1 MNKRKNARRHEG
13 LPALRVKKSERQ
25 DEEMYFIS
33 TRGGEK
39 VTGAQAIVKGLADN
53 GGLYVPESFPKITTE
68 ELESMAEMSYPERAA
83 FVLGKYLAEE
93 LGADYL
99 KEICEKAYSTFEGN
113 DPVPLVKVDGE
124 TGLYVLELFHGPTCA
139 FKDMALTVLP
149 YLLKKSCEVTGI
161 DDEILI
167 LAATSGDTGK
177 AALEGFRDVK
187 GTKVAV
193 FYPDEGVAKMQRL
206 QMTVQGGNNVFVAS
220 VEGNFDDCQRAVKRL
235 FASKEFNAELAK
247 KKTRLS
253 SANSIN
259 FGRLAPQIAYYFSAY
274 LDLLTSRQIEMGDKI
289 DFVVPTGN
297 FGDILAGWYAKQMGL
312 PVRKLVCASNR
323 NKVLAE
329 FFKKGVY
336 DVKRNFFRTM
346 SPSMDILVSSNLERL
361 LFEISGRNAEL
372 TAKRM
377 QELQDNKEYSI
388 TAQEKAILDEEFFGG
403 FASEDGTV
411 EAMYE
416 IFDEYG
422 YAMDTHTGVALA
434 VYMQWKDA
442 REKMDEKDKTPVVV
456 LSTANPYKFPQ
467 DVLYALSGNDVK
479 DSFKGIKR
487 LHLLTAMKPPK
498 SLMELRYR
506 TPRFKTKV
514 KNDLDDMAALILEF
528 ADGKIV
534 PEPQGK

>member
-1 MNKRKNARRHEG
+1 M
-13 LPALRVKKSERQ
+13 
-25 DEEMYFIS
+25 
-33 TRGGEK
+33 
-39 VTGAQAIVKGLADN
+39 TGAQAIVKGLADN
-53 GGLYVPESFPKITTE
+53 GGLYVPESFPTVTPE
-68 ELESMAEMSYPERAA
+68 EMSQMAEMNYAERAA
-83 FVLGKYLAEE
+83 FVLGKYLADD
-93 LGADYL
+93 LGADFL
-99 KEICEKAYSTFEGN
+99 KETCEKAYANFEGK
-113 DPVPLVKVDGE
+113 DPVPLVKIDGN
-124 TGLYVLELFHGPTCA
+124 LYVLELFHGPTCA

-149 YLLKKSCEVTGI
+149 YLMKKSLEVTGI
-161 DDEILI
+161 SDEILI

-177 AALEGFRDVK
+177 AALEGFRDVA

-206 QMTVQGGNNVFVAS
+206 QMCTQEGKNVFVAS
-220 VEGNFDDCQRAVKRL
+220 VEGNFDDCQRAVKRM
-235 FASKEFNAELAK
+235 FASSDFNNELAK
-247 KKTRLS
+247 KGVRLS

-274 LDLLTSRQIEMGDKI
+274 LDLLTSGQIEEGEKI

-297 FGDILAGWYAKQMGL
+297 FGDILAGWYAKNMGL

-323 NKVLAE
+323 NKVLAD
-329 FFKKGVY
+329 FFKNGTY
-336 DVKRNFFRTM
+336 NVKREFHRTM

-372 TAKRM
+372 TASRM
-377 QELQDNKEYSI
+377 ADLAEKKEYTI
-388 TAQEKAILDEEFFGG
+388 TQAEKKTLDEQFFGG
-403 FASEDGTV
+403 FASEDDTV

-434 VYMQWKDA
+434 VMMQY
-442 REKMDEKDKTPVVV
+442 RTEVEKVDEKDNTPVVV

-479 DSFKGIKR
+479 DSFKGVKR

-498 SLMELRYR
+498 SLTELRYK
-506 TPRFKTKV
+506 TPRFKVKV
-514 KNDLDDMAALILEF
+514 KNNLQDMASLILRF
-528 ADGKIV
+528 ADGKLPV
-534 PEPQGK
+534 AAGKTENE

>member
-1 MNKRKNARRHEG
+1 
-13 LPALRVKKSERQ
+13 
-25 DEEMYFIS
+25 MYFIS

-53 GGLYVPESFPKITTE
+53 GGLYVPEKFPVLSQE
-68 ELESMAEMSYPERAA
+68 EMLSMGDMSYAQRAA
-83 FVLGKYLAEE
+83 FVLGKYLADD
-93 LGADYL
+93 LGQDYL
-99 KEICEKAYSTFEGN
+99 NEICEKAYATFTGD
-113 DPVPLVKVDGE
+113 DPAPLVKVNGN
-124 TGLYVLELFHGPTCA
+124 LYVLELFHGPTCA

-149 YLLKKSCEVTGI
+149 YLLKKSSEVTGCN
-161 DDEILI
+161 DEILI
-167 LAATSGDTGK
+167 LTATSGDTGK
-177 AALEGFRDVK
+177 AALEGFRDVP

-206 QMTVQGGNNVFVAS
+206 QMCAQDGNNVFVAA
-220 VEGNFDDCQRAVKRL
+220 VKGNFDDCQRAVKKM
-235 FASKEFNAELAK
+235 FSSAEFNETMAK
-247 KKTRLS
+247 KGVRLS

-259 FGRLAPQIAYYFSAY
+259 FGRLAPQIAYYFSSY
-274 LDLLTSRQIEMGDKI
+274 VDLLTSRQIKMGEEI

-323 NKVLAE
+323 NRVLAD

-346 SPSMDILVSSNLERL
+346 SPSMDILISSNLERL
-361 LFEISGRNAEL
+361 LFEISGRNAKL
-372 TAKRM
+372 TAQRM
-377 QELQDNKEYSI
+377 ADLAEKKEYAI
-388 TAQEKAILDEEFFGG
+388 TAKEKDVLDKEFFGG
-403 FASEDGTV
+403 FASEDDTI

-416 IFDEYG
+416 TFDEFG

-434 VYMQWKDA
+434 VCGQYRNTLK
-442 REKMDEKDKTPVVV
+442 KDKDGEVIDETPIVV

-479 DSFKGIKR
+479 DSFKGVKR

-498 SLMELRYR
+498 SLMELRYK
-506 TPRFKTKV
+506 PIRFKTV
-514 KNDLDDMAALILEF
+514 VDNDLEKMSALIEKF
-528 ADGKIV
+528 ADGEIV
-534 PEPQGK
+534 PVPAPIK

>member
-1 MNKRKNARRHEG
+1 
-13 LPALRVKKSERQ
+13 
-25 DEEMYFIS
+25 MYFIS

-39 VTGAQAIVKGLADN
+39 VTGAQAIVKGLAEN
-53 GGLYVPESFPKITTE
+53 GGLFVPETFPSVTKE
-68 ELESMAEMSYPERAA
+68 ELEQMLEMSYAERAA
-83 FVLGKYLAEE
+83 FVLGKYLAED

-99 KEICEKAYSTFEGN
+99 KEVCEKAYATFEGK
-113 DPVPLVKVDGE
+113 DPVPLVKIDGE
-124 TGLYVLELFHGPTCA
+124 LYILELFHGPTCA
-139 FKDMALTVLP
+139 FKDVALQVLP

-161 DDEILI
+161 KDEILI

-177 AALEGFRDVK
+177 AALEGFRDVP

-206 QMTVQGGNNVFVAS
+206 QMCVQDGNNVFVAA
-220 VEGNFDDCQRAVKRL
+220 VKGNFDDCQRAVKKL
-235 FASKEFNAELAK
+235 FASEEFNAKLAK
-247 KKTRLS
+247 KHVRLS

-274 LDLLTSRQIEMGDKI
+274 LDLLSAEQIEMGDEV

-323 NKVLAE
+323 NKVLAD
-329 FFKKGVY
+329 FFANGVY
-336 DVKRNFFRTM
+336 NVKRNFFRTM

-377 QELQDNKEYSI
+377 QQLAEEKEYSI
-388 TAQEKAILDEEFFGG
+388 TSAEKAKLDKDFYAG
-403 FASEDGTV
+403 FASDDASV
-411 EAMYE
+411 EVMYD
-416 IFDEYG
+416 IFEEYG
-422 YAMDTHTGVALA
+422 YAMDTHTGVALT
-434 VYMQWKDA
+434 VFTQYKEFLEKDD
-442 REKMDEKDKTPVVV
+442 KKDKTPIIV

-487 LHLLTAMKPPK
+487 LNLLTAMKPPK
-498 SLMELRYR
+498 SLLDLRYR
-506 TPRFKTKV
+506 PLRFKTV
-514 KNDLDDMAALILEF
+514 VANDLAKMSEEILRF
-528 ADGKIV
+528 ADGEIV
-534 PEPQGK
+534 PVPDQKKE

>member
-1 MNKRKNARRHEG
+1 
-13 LPALRVKKSERQ
+13 
-25 DEEMYFIS
+25 MYFIS

-39 VTGAQAIVKGLADN
+39 VTGAQAIVQGLAKN
-53 GGLYVPESFPKITTE
+53 GGLFVPETFPKVSRE
-68 ELESMAEMSYPERAA
+68 EINAMSEMDYPQRAA
-83 FVLGKYLAEE
+83 FVLGKYLADD
-93 LGADYL
+93 LGAEFL
-99 KEICEKAYSTFEGN
+99 NEICKKAYSKFEGN
-113 DPVPLVKVDGE
+113 DPAPLVKIDGRM
-124 TGLYVLELFHGPTCA
+124 YILELFHGPTCA

-149 YLLKKSCEVTGI
+149 YLLKKSCEVTGVQ
-161 DDEILI
+161 DEILI

-177 AALEGFRDVK
+177 AALEGFRDVA

-206 QMTVQGGNNVFVAS
+206 QMCVQDGNNVHVSA
-220 VEGNFDDCQRAVKRL
+220 VKGNFDDCQRAVKKL
-235 FASKEFNAELAK
+235 FASEEFNEKLAK
-247 KKTRLS
+247 KHVRLS

-274 LDLLTSRQIEMGDKI
+274 VDLMTAGQIELGDEI

-323 NKVLAE
+323 NRVLAD

-346 SPSMDILVSSNLERL
+346 SPSMDILISSNLERL

-372 TAKRM
+372 TAERM
-377 QELQDNKEYSI
+377 HQLAEKKEYSI
-388 TAQEKAILDEEFFGG
+388 TSKEKSVLDKEFFGG

-411 EAMYE
+411 DAMYE
-416 IFDEYG
+416 VFDEYG

-434 VYMQWKDA
+434 VYAQYLATFEKEKD
-442 REKMDEKDKTPVVV
+442 EIKDKTPIVV

-487 LHLLTAMKPPK
+487 LNLLTAMKPPK
-498 SLMELRYR
+498 SLTDLRYR
-506 TPRFKTKV
+506 PLRFKGV
-514 KNDLDDMAALILEF
+514 VENDLDKMSALILEF

-534 PEPQGK
+534 SAPAENARK

>member
-1 MNKRKNARRHEG
+1 MH
-13 LPALRVKKSERQ
+13 
-25 DEEMYFIS
+25 FIS

-39 VTGAQAIVKGLADN
+39 VTGAQAIVQGLAKN
-53 GGLYVPESFPKITTE
+53 GGLFVPESFPTITQDE
-68 ELESMAEMSYPERAA
+68 ILAMEDMSYPERAA
-83 FVLGKYLAEE
+83 FVLGKYLGKE

-99 KEICEKAYSTFEGN
+99 LESCEKAYSTFEGR
-113 DPVPLVKVDGE
+113 DPVPLVKVDGDS
-124 TGLYVLELFHGPTCA
+124 GLYVLELFHGPTCA
-139 FKDMALTVLP
+139 FKDMALTLLP

-161 DDEILI
+161 NDEILI

-206 QMTVQGGNNVFVAS
+206 QMCTQEGNNVTVAA
-220 VEGNFDDCQRAVKRL
+220 VEGNFDDCQRGVKTL
-235 FASKEFNAELAK
+235 FASEEFNAKLAEK
-247 KKTRLS
+247 GVRLS

-274 LDLLTSRQIEMGDKI
+274 VDLISSRQIQMGDKI

-297 FGDILAGWYAKQMGL
+297 FGDILAGWYAKKMGL

-323 NKVLAE
+323 NKVLTD

-336 DVKRNFFRTM
+336 DVKREFHRTM

-361 LFEISGRNAEL
+361 LFEISGRNAKL
-372 TAKRM
+372 TAQRM
-377 QELQDNKEYSI
+377 KDLAEKKEYSI
-388 TAQEKAILDEEFFGG
+388 TAEEKAILDEEFFAG
-403 FASEDGTV
+403 FAREDDV
-411 EAMYE
+411 VDAMYE
-416 IFDEYG
+416 IFDEFG

-434 VYMQWKDA
+434 VYMQWKEILYKQD
-442 REKMDEKDKTPVVV
+442 KKDKTPIVV

-487 LHLLTAMKPPK
+487 LLLLTAMKPPK
-498 SLMELRYR
+498 CLTELRYR
-506 TPRFKTKV
+506 APRFKIKV
-514 KNDLDDMAALILEF
+514 KNNLEAMSDVVLRL
-528 ADGKIV
+528 ADGEIV
-534 PEPQGK
+534 PMPEDKQ

>member
-1 MNKRKNARRHEG
+1 
-13 LPALRVKKSERQ
+13 
-25 DEEMYFIS
+25 MYFIS

-39 VTGAQAIVKGLADN
+39 VTGAQAIVQGLAKN
-53 GGLYVPESFPKITTE
+53 GGLYVPEVFPNVSQE
-68 ELESMAEMSYPERAA
+68 EIQSMAEMSYSERAA
-83 FVLGKYLAEE
+83 FILGKYLGEE

-99 KEICEKAYSTFEGN
+99 KESCEKAYSSFEGS

-124 TGLYVLELFHGPTCA
+124 TGLYVLELYHGPTCA
-139 FKDMALTVLP
+139 FKDMALQLLP
-149 YLLKKSCEVTGI
+149 YLLKKSCEVTGVN
-161 DDEILI
+161 DEILI

-177 AALEGFRDVK
+177 AALEGFRDVP

-193 FYPDEGVAKMQRL
+193 FFPDEGVAKMQRL
-206 QMTVQGGNNVFVAS
+206 QMCIQDGDNVNVAA
-220 VEGNFDDCQRAVKRL
+220 VKGNFDDCQRAVKNL
-235 FASKEFNAELAK
+235 FASEEFNAELK
-247 KKTRLS
+247 KRGVRLS

-274 LDLLTSRQIEMGDKI
+274 VDLLTSNQIEMGDTI

-297 FGDILAGWYAKQMGL
+297 FGDILAGYYAKKMGL

-323 NKVLAE
+323 NKILSD
-329 FFKKGVY
+329 FFNKGVY

-372 TAKRM
+372 TAQRM
-377 QELQDNKEYSI
+377 EQLATEKEYSI
-388 TAQEKAILDEEFFGG
+388 TSAEKAILDKEFYAG
-403 FASEDGTV
+403 FATEDGTV
-411 EAMYE
+411 DAMYE

-422 YAMDTHTGVALA
+422 YAMDTHTGVGLA
-434 VYMQWKDA
+434 VYMQYYNQRIKEDDKD
-442 REKMDEKDKTPVVV
+442 DTPTIV

-487 LHLLTAMKPPK
+487 LNLLTAMKPPK
-498 SLMELRYR
+498 SLLALRYR
-506 TPRFKTKV
+506 PLRFKTV
-514 KNDLDDMAALILEF
+514 VANDLQKMSELILRF
-528 ADGKIV
+528 ADGEIV
-534 PEPQGK
+534 PVPDKE

>member
-1 MNKRKNARRHEG
+1 
-13 LPALRVKKSERQ
+13 
-25 DEEMYFIS
+25 MYFIS
-33 TRGGEK
+33 TRGGER
-39 VTGAQAIVKGLADN
+39 VTGAQAIVQGLAKN
-53 GGLYVPESFPKITTE
+53 GGLYVPETFPKITVE
-68 ELESMAEMSYPERAA
+68 EMEAMTEMSYPERAA

-93 LGADYL
+93 LGAEYL
-99 KEICEKAYSTFEGN
+99 KEICEKAYSSFEGK
-113 DPVPLVKVDGE
+113 DPVPLVKIDGS
-124 TGLYVLELFHGPTCA
+124 LFVLELFHGPTCA

-149 YLLKKSCEVTGI
+149 YLLKKSCEVTGV

-177 AALEGFRDVK
+177 AALEGFRDVP

-206 QMTVQGGNNVFVAS
+206 QMCIQDGNNVCVSA
-220 VEGNFDDCQRAVKRL
+220 VRGNFDDCQRAVKKL
-235 FASKEFNAELAK
+235 FASEEFNKKLAE

-274 LDLLTSRQIEMGDKI
+274 LDLLTSDQIQMGDAI

-312 PVRKLVCASNR
+312 PVRRLVCASNR
-323 NKVLAE
+323 NKVLAD
-329 FFKKGVY
+329 FFAKGVY

-377 QELQDNKEYSI
+377 EQLAKEKEYSI
-388 TAQEKAILDEEFFGG
+388 TAEEKAVLDKEFFGG
-403 FASEDGTV
+403 FASEDMTV

-416 IFDEYG
+416 IFEEYG

-434 VYMQWKDA
+434 VYMQYKEE
-442 REKMDEKDKTPVVV
+442 REKVDEKDKTPIVV

-487 LHLLTAMKPPK
+487 LNLLTAMKPPK
-498 SLMELRYR
+498 SLLDLRYR
-506 TPRFKTKV
+506 PLRFKTV
-514 KNDLDDMAALILEF
+514 VANDLGKMSELILNF
-528 ADGKIV
+528 ADGNIV
-534 PEPQGK
+534 PVPDGKK

>member
-1 MNKRKNARRHEG
+1 
-13 LPALRVKKSERQ
+13 
-25 DEEMYFIS
+25 MYFIS

-39 VTGAQAIVKGLADN
+39 VTGAQAIVQGLAKN
-53 GGLYVPESFPKITTE
+53 GGLFVPEKFPTVTQE
-68 ELESMAEMSYPERAA
+68 ELESMMEMSYPERAA
-83 FVLGKYLAEE
+83 FILAKYLGDE
-93 LGADYL
+93 LGVEYL
-99 KEICEKAYSTFEGN
+99 KESCEKAYALFTNS

-139 FKDMALTVLP
+139 FKDVALTLLP
-149 YLLKKSCEVTGI
+149 YLLKKSCEVEGI
-161 DDEILI
+161 KEEILI

-177 AALEGFRDVK
+177 AALEGFRDVP

-206 QMTVQGGNNVFVAS
+206 QMSIQDGNNVFVAA
-220 VEGNFDDCQRAVKRL
+220 VEGNFDDCQRAVKNM
-235 FASKEFNAELAK
+235 FASKEFNEALAK
-247 KKTRLS
+247 KGVLLS

-274 LDLLTSRQIEMGDKI
+274 LDMFTSRQIEMGDEVN
-289 DFVVPTGN
+289 FVVPTGN

-312 PVRKLVCASNR
+312 PVKKLVCASNR
-323 NKVLAE
+323 NKVLAD

-336 DVKRNFFRTM
+336 DAKRDLHRTM

-361 LFEISGRNAEL
+361 LFEISGRNAKL
-372 TAKRM
+372 TAERM
-377 QELQDNKEYSI
+377 QALAEKKEYSI
-388 TAQEKAILDEEFFGG
+388 TTEEKAKLDKEFFAG
-403 FASEDGTV
+403 FAREDDV
-411 EAMYE
+411 IEAMYE
-416 IFDEYG
+416 IFDEFG

-434 VYMQWKDA
+434 VYMEYYDW
-442 REKMDEKDKTPVVV
+442 REKQAQKDETPIVV
-456 LSTANPYKFPQ
+456 LATANPYKFPQ

-498 SLMELRYR
+498 SLLDLRYR

-514 KNDLDDMAALILEF
+514 KNDLKAMSELIFRF
-528 ADGKIV
+528 ADGEIV
-534 PEPQGK
+534 PVPVDKN

>member
-1 MNKRKNARRHEG
+1 
-13 LPALRVKKSERQ
+13 
-25 DEEMYFIS
+25 MYFIS

-39 VTGAQAIVKGLADN
+39 VTGAQANVHGLPKN
-53 GGLYVPESFPKITTE
+53 GGLFVPESFPKISVE
-68 ELESMAEMSYPERAA
+68 EMEKMSEMSYAERAA
-83 FVLGKYLAEE
+83 FVLGKYLADD
-93 LGADYL
+93 LGADFL
-99 KEICEKAYSTFEGN
+99 QEVCEKAYSTFRGN
-113 DPVPLVKVDGE
+113 DPAPLVKIDGN
-124 TGLYVLELFHGPTCA
+124 LFILELFHGPTCA

-161 DDEILI
+161 KDDILI

-177 AALEGFRDVK
+177 AALEGFRDVP
-187 GTKVAV
+187 GTKVNV

-206 QMTVQGGNNVFVAS
+206 QMCIQDGNNVNVSAIR
-220 VEGNFDDCQRAVKRL
+220 GNFDDCQRAVKKL
-235 FASKEFNAELAK
+235 FASEDFNNELAK
-247 KKTRLS
+247 KGVRLS

-259 FGRLAPQIAYYFSAY
+259 FGRLAPQIAYYFSSY
-274 LDLLTSRQIEMGDKI
+274 LDLLTSGQIEMGDAV

-323 NKVLAE
+323 NKVLAD

-361 LFEISGRNAEL
+361 LFEISGRD
-372 TAKRM
+372 AKRTAERM
-377 QELQDNKEYSI
+377 QSLADKKEYTI
-388 TAQEKAILDEEFFGG
+388 TTAEKEILDREFFGG
-403 FASEDGTV
+403 FASEDDTV

-416 IFDEYG
+416 VFDEYG

-434 VYMQWKDA
+434 VYNQYVETLKSDDP
-442 REKMDEKDKTPVVV
+442 KKKDKTPIVV

-487 LHLLTAMKPPK
+487 LNLLTAMKPPK
-498 SLMELRYR
+498 CLLDLRYR
-506 TPRFKTKV
+506 PLRFKTV
-514 KNDLDDMAALILEF
+514 VDNDLNKMAAEVLKF
-528 ADGKIV
+528 VDGAVV
-534 PEPQGK
+534 PIPDHDRN

>member
-1 MNKRKNARRHEG
+1 MH
-13 LPALRVKKSERQ
+13 
-25 DEEMYFIS
+25 FIS
-33 TRGGEK
+33 TRGKEK
-39 VTGAQAIVKGLADN
+39 VTGAQAIVQGLAKN
-53 GGLYVPESFPKITTE
+53 GGLFVPEKFPTITNE
-68 ELESMAEMSYPERAA
+68 EIQAMEDMSYPERAA
-83 FVLGKYLAEE
+83 FVLGKYLGEE
-93 LGADYL
+93 LGEEYL
-99 KEICEKAYSTFEGN
+99 LESCEKAYATFEGR

-124 TGLYVLELFHGPTCA
+124 SGLYVLELFHGPTCA
-139 FKDMALTVLP
+139 FKDMALTLLP

-161 DDEILI
+161 KEDILI

-206 QMTVQGGNNVFVAS
+206 QMCTQAGNNVTVAA
-220 VEGNFDDCQRAVKRL
+220 VEGNFDDCQRAVKNL
-235 FASKEFNAELAK
+235 FASEEFNAELAQK
-247 KKTRLS
+247 GIRLS

-274 LDLLTSRQIEMGDKI
+274 VDMISSRQIEMGDKI

-323 NKVLAE
+323 NKVLAD

-336 DVKRNFFRTM
+336 DVKRDFYRTM

-361 LFEISGRNAEL
+361 LFEISGRDAAL
-372 TAKRM
+372 TAQRM
-377 QELQDNKEYSI
+377 KDLADKKEY
-388 TAQEKAILDEEFFGG
+388 TVTMAEKAKLDEDFFAG
-403 FASEDGTV
+403 FAREDDVV

-416 IFDEYG
+416 IFDEFG

-434 VYMQWKDA
+434 VYMQYK
-442 REKMDEKDKTPVVV
+442 EYLYKKDKKDETPIVV

-487 LHLLTAMKPPK
+487 LQLLTAMKPPK
-498 SLMELRYR
+498 CLMELRYR
-506 TPRFKTKV
+506 TPRFKIKV
-514 KNDLDDMAALILEF
+514 KNNLKAMAEVVLRL
-528 ADGKIV
+528 ADGEIV
-534 PEPQGK
+534 PVPPDKKEG

>member
-1 MNKRKNARRHEG
+1 MDELAQMN
-13 LPALRVKKSERQ
+13 
-25 DEEMYFIS
+25 
-33 TRGGEK
+33 
-39 VTGAQAIVKGLADN
+39 
-53 GGLYVPESFPKITTE
+53 
-68 ELESMAEMSYPERAA
+68 YPERAA
-83 FVLGKYLAEE
+83 FILGKYLADE

-99 KEICEKAYSTFEGN
+99 KESCEKAYATFTGN
-113 DPVPLVKVDGE
+113 DPAPLVKIDGN
-124 TGLYVLELFHGPTCA
+124 LFVLELFHGPTCA

-161 DDEILI
+161 QDEIMI
-167 LAATSGDTGK
+167 LTATSGDTGK
-177 AALEGFRDVK
+177 AALEGFRDVE

-206 QMTVQGGNNVFVAS
+206 QMSIQDGNNVFVSA
-220 VEGNFDDCQRAVKRL
+220 VKGNFDDCQRAVKKL
-235 FASKEFNAELAK
+235 FASEEFNAQLAQK
-247 KKTRLS
+247 GIRLS

-274 LDLLTSRQIEMGDKI
+274 VDLLTSNQIEMGDKI

-312 PVRKLVCASNR
+312 PVRKLICASNR
-323 NKVLAE
+323 NKVLAD
-329 FFKKGVY
+329 FFRTGQY
-336 DVKRNFFRTM
+336 DIKRNFYRTT

-361 LFEISGRNAEL
+361 LFEISGRDAKL
-372 TAKRM
+372 TAQRM
-377 QELQDNKEYSI
+377 GYLQERKEYSI
-388 TAQEKAILDEEFFGG
+388 TEKEKAILDEAFFGG
-403 FASEDGTV
+403 FASEDDMI

-434 VYMQWKDA
+434 VCEQYRNTLAK
-442 REKMDEKDKTPVVV
+442 ENDEIIDKTKIVV

-487 LHLLTAMKPPK
+487 LNLLTAMKPPK
-498 SLMELRYR
+498 SLMELRYK
-506 TPRFKTKV
+506 PIRFKTV
-514 KNDLDDMAALILEF
+514 VENDLNKMSALIEKF
-528 ADGKIV
+528 ADGEIV
-534 PEPQGK
+534 PVPAPTKE